1 MDTPTPYSEELV
13 RERSYT
19 VSGMT
24 CDHCAR
30 SVEEEVGEV
39 AGVRS
44 VDVELASARL
54 TVVGDDFSDVAVR
67 DAVAEA
73 GYRVAG

>member
-1 MDTPTPYSEELV
+1 VS
-13 RERSYT
+13 ERSYT
-19 VSGMT
+19 VTGMT
-24 CDHCAR
+24 CDHCVR

-44 VDVELASARL
+44 VDVELAFGRL
-54 TVVGDDFSDVAVR
+54 TVAGDDFSDVAVR

>member
-13 RERSYT
+13 SERSYT

-24 CDHCAR
+24 CDHCVR

-54 TVVGDDFSDVAVR
+54 TVVGDDFSDAAVR